1 MSAVAAAARRAGAL
15 FVQPPA
21 PAPPAPAGPLDVVV
35 ATLAVGAGASTV
47 ARGLAQALALRRAR
61 PVALAPAGH
70 DEVAAGPGTAV
81 VRAAD
86 ATDVCG
92 RGDRGRGRV
101 LVAVADGR
109 REPAVAALVADV
121 LRRRHGQVVL
131 VANRV
136 RDGHAWR
143 DQGAVCI
150 PDSRLGAL
158 LVARGRRPPGAM
170 GAALDAL
177 AARIESV
184 A

>member
-21 PAPPAPAGPLDVVV
+21 PPPALAGPLDVVV
-35 ATLAVGAGASTV
+35 ATLAEGAGAPTV
-47 ARGLAQALALRRAR
+47 ARGLALALRRAR
-61 PVALAPAGH
+61 PVALAPAGR

-170 GAALDAL
+170 GAAFDSL

>member
-21 PAPPAPAGPLDVVV
+21 PAPPAPAGPLDAVV
-35 ATLAVGAGASTV
+35 ATLAAGAGASTV
-47 ARGLAQALALRRAR
+47 ARGLTLALRRAR
-61 PVALAPAGH
+61 PVALAPAGR

-170 GAALDAL
+170 GAALDSL
-177 AARIESV
+177 AARVESV

>member
-21 PAPPAPAGPLDVVV
+21 PAPPAPAGPLDAVV
-35 ATLAVGAGASTV
+35 ATLAAGAGASTV
-47 ARGLAQALALRRAR
+47 ARGLALALRRTR
-61 PVALAPAGH
+61 PVALAPAGR

-86 ATDVCG
+86 ATDVRG

-170 GAALDAL
+170 GAAFDSL